1 MIEQDLNRTIGSDEL
16 CELLCLIKLVREALS
31 ERFLFFSV
39 VCLLFG
45 LFFVCSMRG
54 NCAHFDFRLSA

>member
-39 VCLLFG
+39 VCLV
-45 LFFVCSMRG
+45 FVFCFLCSTRG
-54 NCAHFDFRLSA
+54 NCVHFDFRLSA